1 MQKGRLYLVGTPI
14 GNLDDMTYRAVE
26 TLKEADI
33 IAAEDTRNTLKL
45 LNHFDIKK
53 PLVSYHEHNRRAR
66 GAELLSKMSEGLTCA
81 LVTDAG
87 MPAISDPGE
96 DLVSLC
102 HENGVEVVVVP
113 GPSAVIC
120 AVAASGL
127 GGGRFTFEGFL
138 SVSNRR
144 RREHLSALK
153 GETRAMVFYEAP
165 HKLLGTLRD
174 LAAVFGEERRVSLSR
189 ELTKKYEE
197 TVRMTLGEA
206 VKKYEDLKPLGEF
219 VLVVEGQSEAETEAA
234 AKDEKED
241 ARERARAMIMRLKEE
256 NASNRDILAAVMK
269 ETGLK
274 RNEVYEMIL
283 GGE

>member
-14 GNLDDMTYRAVE
+14 GNLDDMTYRAIE

-206 VKKYEDLKPLGEF
+206 VKKYEDLKPLGAF

-256 NASNRDILAAVMK
+256 NASNRDILSAVMK

>member
-66 GAELLSKMSEGLTCA
+66 GAELLSRMSEGLTCA

-144 RREHLSALK
+144 RRDHLSALK

-174 LAAVFGEERRVSLSR
+174 LSSVFGEERRVSLSR

-283 GGE
+283 GSE

>member
-1 MQKGRLYLVGTPI
+1 
-14 GNLDDMTYRAVE
+14 
-26 TLKEADI
+26 
-33 IAAEDTRNTLKL
+33 
-45 LNHFDIKK
+45 
-53 PLVSYHEHNRRAR
+53 
-66 GAELLSKMSEGLTCA
+66 
-81 LVTDAG
+81 
-87 MPAISDPGE
+87 
-96 DLVSLC
+96 
-102 HENGVEVVVVP
+102 
-113 GPSAVIC
+113 
-120 AVAASGL
+120 
-127 GGGRFTFEGFL
+127 
-138 SVSNRR
+138 NRR

-241 ARERARAMIMRLKEE
+241 ARERARAMIMRLKDE
-256 NASNRDILAAVMK
+256 NASNRDILSAVMK

>member
-14 GNLDDMTYRAVE
+14 GNLDDMTYRAIE

-66 GAELLSKMSEGLTCA
+66 GAELLSKMSDGLTCA

-269 ETGLK
+269 ET
-274 RNEVYEMIL
+274 
-283 GGE
+283 

>member
-174 LAAVFGEERRVSLSR
+174 LSSVFGEERRVSLSR

>member
-1 MQKGRLYLVGTPI
+1 MQNGRLYLVGTPI
-14 GNLDDMTYRAVE
+14 GNLGDMTPRAIE
-26 TLKEADI
+26 TLKIADV

-53 PLVSYHEHNRRAR
+53 PLVSYHEHNRRTR
-66 GAELLSKMSEGLTCA
+66 GEELVQLMEEGKICA

-102 HENGVEVVVVP
+102 HERGVEVAVVP
-113 GPSAVIC
+113 GPSAVVS
-120 AVAASGL
+120 AVAAAGL

-144 RREHLSALK
+144 RREHLLSLK
-153 GETRAMVFYEAP
+153 RETRAMVFYEAP
-165 HKLLGTLRD
+165 HKLPDTLRD
-174 LAAVFGEERRVSLSR
+174 LADTFGEERRVSLSR

-206 VKKYEDLKPLGEF
+206 VRKYEELKPLGEF
-219 VLVVEGQSEAETEAA
+219 VLVVEGLTEAESEDYKKEEEAD
-234 AKDEKED
+234 AK
-241 ARERARAMIMRLKEE
+241 ERAKAIIFRLRAE
-256 NASNRDILAAVMK
+256 NATNRDILKAVMK

-274 RNEVYEMIL
+274 RNEAYEMII
-283 GGE
+283 GDE

>member
-14 GNLDDMTYRAVE
+14 GNLDDMTFRAIE
-26 TLKEADI
+26 TLKSADI

-53 PLVSYHEHNRRAR
+53 PLVSYHEHNKRAR
-66 GAELLSKMSEGLTCA
+66 GEELLTLMEEGKSCA

-96 DLVSLC
+96 ELVSLC
-102 HENGVEVVVVP
+102 HDNDIEVKVIP
-113 GPSAVIC
+113 GPSAVVC
-120 AVAASGL
+120 AAAASGL

-153 GETRAMVFYEAP
+153 NEKRAMVFYEAP
-165 HKLLGTLRD
+165 HKLAQTLRD
-174 LAAVFGEERRVSLSR
+174 LADTFGPDRRISLSR

-197 TVRMTLGEA
+197 TVRMTIGEA
-206 VKKYEDLKPLGEF
+206 IKKYEDLKPLGEF
-219 VLVVEGQSEAETEAA
+219 VLVVEGLGEAEALKALKEDEAG
-234 AKDEKED
+234 EKER
-241 ARERARAMIMRLKEE
+241 AHAIISRLREEK
-256 NASNRDILAAVMK
+256 ASNRDILAAVMK

-274 RNEVYEMIL
+274 RNEAYEMIL
-283 GGE
+283 KDE